1 MRIKYNPGSLKGVTA
16 TGEADGD
23 GNRTSHELAP
33 ELRNKS
39 KANKSNGQGILARI
53 LGLRRKPEGS
63 DRAMIGGGKLGHIAP
78 TVAVGCA
85 AIRELTEAG
94 IVASPEMAS
103 AVESLR
109 EDKDYSERVSSAYK
123 DGAPRVLELSA
134 ENQST
139 VVYLRE
145 SEEKEFFDTLDA
157 SITDKLL
164 IFRQLPEDGEKL
176 GEIARNIRAYSK
188 EFVTSNTRE
197 GWNGNV
203 VSTGSAGW
211 RKLHDEIT
219 TGLAFVDA
227 IPVYSPEALHDHDE
241 LKSGLEALLSLAN
254 SREEGVQKWA
264 ETIDSAFAYYNAE
277 YEQMLVRPDAAHFG
291 KRKGKPKKTTA
302 ADMADV
308 L

>member
-1 MRIKYNPGSLKGVTA
+1 MRIKYNPGSLKGITA
-16 TGEADGD
+16 TGEADKD

-53 LGLRRKPEGS
+53 LGLRKKPEGS
-63 DRAMIGGGKLGHIAP
+63 DRTMIGGGKLGHIAP
-78 TVAVGCA
+78 TVAAGCA

-109 EDKDYSERVSSAYK
+109 EDKTYSERVSSAFE
-123 DGAPRVLELSA
+123 DGAQRVLELTA

-139 VVYLRE
+139 VVFLRE
-145 SEEKEFFDTLDA
+145 GEEKEFFDSLDS

-164 IFRQLPEDGEKL
+164 IFRQLPEDGEKIA
-176 GEIARNIRAYSK
+176 EVARNIRAYSK
-188 EFVTSNTRE
+188 EFVANNTRE
-197 GWNGNV
+197 GWTGNV
-203 VSTGSAGW
+203 VATGSAGW
-211 RKLHDEIT
+211 RKLHDEISL
-219 TGLAFVDA
+219 GLAFIDA
-227 IPVYSPEALHDHDE
+227 IPVYSPESVHDRDE
-241 LKSGLEALLSLAN
+241 LKTGLEALLALAN
-254 SREEGVQKWA
+254 SREESSQKWA
-264 ETIDSAFAYYNAE
+264 EAIDDAFAYYNAE
-277 YEQMLVRPDAAHFG
+277 YEQMIVRPDSTHFG